1 MSAETALLLA
11 LGVPLLLLGG
21 LTVWLSGRRHRLPQ
35 GLEWLVERS
44 GTIWVSGIV
53 LMTTIVLTRLL
64 LSRRG

>member
-44 GTIWVSGIV
+44 GTIWVSGVV
-53 LMTTIVLTRLL
+53 LLTTIALTRLL